1 MADNTED
8 FDWGFSFSDADDNEQ
23 VVAAVSATSAQV
35 TADLGPVLSKLDT
48 LLALIPV
55 EGIASASHEHPHT
68 HDEVDLSGL
77 ENKLDT
83 IIALERVDALTAG
96 DMPDM
101 GPILS
106 KLDAIM
112 AQDTEIL
119 DGLGNQE
126 HTHEQEAV
134 DFSPITDRLDTIEQ
148 TVGEVRELDFNGDG
162 NVDFGDINNNL
173 ADLLARQDVVETEL
187 EAKKQEFED
196 FKAKKLKSIESL
208 ILPLLKNLK
217 SNPTKAYIHWPN
229 RTAVIDAQIS
239 KILSITR

>member
-1 MADNTED
+1 VADNTED

-48 LLALIPV
+48 LLALIPA

-126 HTHEQEAV
+126 YEQEAV